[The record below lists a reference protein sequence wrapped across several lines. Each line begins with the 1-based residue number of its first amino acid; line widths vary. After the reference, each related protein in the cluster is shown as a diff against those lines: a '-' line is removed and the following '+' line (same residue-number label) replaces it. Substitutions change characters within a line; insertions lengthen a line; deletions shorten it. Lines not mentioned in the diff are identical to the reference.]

1 MDFRQMQIC
10 ELPFMLNVETGNYD
24 VAINDDVISIHISN
38 EMYAASKQG
47 STTPLIAMIG
57 VHFHIKNFVTTNPEY
72 ALIKLR
78 TVIAKNEMC
87 NKFFIPLASDK
98 EAIDTLHSDLISA
111 GNQGELE
118 ELARKTYNNF
128 TKIIKTNYL
137 IKTSVKKFLRE
148 EFPPE
153 NGYKFIETINF
164 IIQKYCIGY
173 SDHFAEE
180 VSLHNICQ
188 TTLGGVVQFL
198 YFNDQLISNAT
209 LVGKIP
215 PIFRKSWFNHEQ
227 VSGISFKDIL
237 SNKAPIDHVK
247 MLIIR
252 SRNLLEKGAFRS
264 AIIESSAALEAEISN
279 AIRNKLSLQNRNEQ
293 EIDEIMRKNQKF
305 DDRAKKLLYEII
317 GFRLSDIDNQL
328 WTKTKAYRDQYR
340 HKIAHSE
347 SIPTLQE
354 AEEAVNT
361 FSALIDK
368 FRDKLNG
375 V

>member
-1 MDFRQMQIC
+1 
-10 ELPFMLNVETGNYD
+10 
-24 VAINDDVISIHISN
+24 
-38 EMYAASKQG
+38 
-47 STTPLIAMIG
+47 MIG
-57 VHFHIKNFVTTNPEY
+57 DNSKIKNFINTNPEY

-78 TVIAKNEMC
+78 TVITKNETC
-87 NKFFIPLASDK
+87 SKCFIPFAGDE
-98 EAIDTLHSDLISA
+98 EAINTLHSELIST
-111 GNQGELE
+111 GNQGELK

-128 TKIIKTNYL
+128 TKRIKIDYL
-137 IKTSVKKFLRE
+137 IKASAKKFLRK

-153 NGYKFIETINF
+153 DGYKFIETINF

-188 TTLGGVVQFL
+188 TTLGGVVQSL
-198 YFNDQLISNAT
+198 YFNNRLISKST

-227 VSGISFKDIL
+227 ASGISFKDIL
-237 SNKAPIDHVK
+237 SNQAPIDHVK
-247 MLIIR
+247 MLIVR

-279 AIRNKLSLQNRNEQ
+279 TIRNRLSLQNRNEH
-293 EIDEIMRKNQKF
+293 EIDEILRKNQKF
-305 DDRAKKLLYEII
+305 DERAKKLLYETV

-328 WTKTKAYRDQYR
+328 WTKTKAYRDQHR

-347 SIPTLQE
+347 SVPTLQE

-361 FSALIDK
+361 FSTLIDK
-368 FRDKLNG
+368 FRNKLHD